1 MPDNGTQGTE
11 VNAYNAS
18 TGALDWTVTPFEV
31 DMVAAPVA
39 VNGIVYVNEVNG
51 GGTGK
56 AFGFNELSGAVVQ
69 SNPLI
74 TVDVTSPAVSHSGV
88 YTSGDDLTTYDFA
101 PTIVSAAAPPTFS
114 GDTGQG
120 TVVGVV
126 DTGIDLAN
134 PDFQTNSGTR
144 IVDLWTR
151 LHAPTLPPLRVRP
164 SPQTLR
170 DSPTVPSAP
179 APPSTQPRAGLSR
192 TATVAAVTRAIHRS
206 ASLEGRRCPWPR
218 RTATGMAPTSRA

>member
-1 MPDNGTQGTE
+1 
-11 VNAYNAS
+11 
-18 TGALDWTVTPFEV
+18 
-31 DMVAAPVA
+31 MVAAPVA
-39 VNGIVYVNEVNG
+39 INGIVYVNEVNG

-144 IVDLWTR
+144 IVDLWDQAACPNAYR
-151 LHAPTLPPLRVRP
+151 HCVSDPAPKLPGIHLRCRVRRRRYQR
-164 SPQTLR
+164 SH
-170 DSPTVPSAP
+170 V
-179 APPSTQPRAGLSR
+179 RAFLVQR
-192 TATVAAVTRAIHRS
+192 HWQR
-206 ASLEGRRCPWPR
+206 
-218 RTATGMAPTSRA
+218 